1 MIPSARMA
9 PCHFILPGERGRFVA
24 KLWYYFKS
32 IFELLFGFKNP
43 LQVVSV
49 FLKPAA
55 PGRMTVHLRHPD
67 LRLLVRGKMDIW
79 SVKETF
85 IDRFYTKY
93 GCELGK
99 NWTIIDIGAAIGE
112 FSLYAAANDPGAR
125 IIAYEPFPESVE
137 IFKKNLEMNGISTI
151 KIIPKAVWKTT
162 TRLELDISLQEPLQ
176 ITSGVTEI
184 STDKSI
190 RVEAV
195 SLADV
200 LRSNKLSSVDLVK
213 LDCEGAEFDILL
225 GSRPETVKAFKR
237 IVMEYHDGAD
247 GRHHAQLESHLQS
260 LGYRVTSRENVV
272 HPEIGYL
279 YAERTS

>member
-1 MIPSARMA
+1 M
-9 PCHFILPGERGRFVA
+9 A

-32 IFELLFGFKNP
+32 IFELLFGFKNS
-43 LQVVSV
+43 LQIVRV
-49 FLKPAA
+49 FLKPSA
-55 PGRMTVHLRHPD
+55 PGRLTVHLRHSD

-99 NWTIIDIGAAIGE
+99 NWTVVDIGAAIGE
-112 FSLYAAANDPGAR
+112 FSLYAAAKDPGAR

-137 IFKKNLEMNGISTI
+137 IFKQNLAMNGIKNVS
-151 KIIPKAVWKTT
+151 IIPKAVWMTT
-162 TRLELDISLQEPLQ
+162 TSLELDISLQEPLQ
-176 ITSGVTEI
+176 ITSGATGKP
-184 STDKSI
+184 SAKSI

-225 GSRPETVKAFKR
+225 GSRPETIKAFKR

-260 LGYRVTSRENVV
+260 LGYRVTSRVNVV
-272 HPEIGYL
+272 HPQIGYL
-279 YAERTS
+279 YAELTR

>member
-1 MIPSARMA
+1 M
-9 PCHFILPGERGRFVA
+9 A

-32 IFELLFGFKNP
+32 IFELLFGFKDP
-43 LQVVSV
+43 LRIVRL

-55 PGRMTVHLRHPD
+55 PGRLTVHLRHPD

-99 NWTIIDIGAAIGE
+99 NWTVVDIGAAIGE
-112 FSLYAAANDPGAR
+112 FSLYAAAKDPGAR
-125 IIAYEPFPESVE
+125 IIAYEPFAESVE
-137 IFKKNLEMNGISTI
+137 IFKENLEMNGIRNVTL
-151 KIIPKAVWKTT
+151 IPKAVWKSATS
-162 TRLELDISLQEPLQ
+162 LDLDISLQEPLQ
-176 ITSGVTEI
+176 ITSGVTNTPAEN
-184 STDKSI
+184 SV

-200 LRSNKLSSVDLVK
+200 LRSNKLTSVDLVK

-225 GSRPETVKAFKR
+225 GSKPETVKAFKR
-237 IVMEYHDGAD
+237 IVMEYHDGAE
-247 GRHHAQLESHLQS
+247 GRHHAQLESHLDN
-260 LGYRVTSRENVV
+260 LGYRVTTRVNVV
-272 HPEIGYL
+272 HPQIGSL
-279 YAERTS
+279 NAELTS

>member
-1 MIPSARMA
+1 M
-9 PCHFILPGERGRFVA
+9 A

-55 PGRMTVHLRHPD
+55 PGRLTVRLKDPD
-67 LRLLVRGKMDIW
+67 LQLQVRGKMDIW

-99 NWTIIDIGAAIGE
+99 NWTIVDIGAAIGE
-112 FSLYAAANDPGAR
+112 FSLYAAAKDPGAR

-137 IFKKNLEMNGISTI
+137 LFKENLAMNGIQNVTL
-151 KIIPKAVWKTT
+151 IPRAVWKTAAT
-162 TRLELDISLQEPLQ
+162 LDLDISRLEPLQ
-176 ITSGVTEI
+176 ITSGVT
-184 STDKSI
+184 DKSSGSSV

-200 LRSNKLSSVDLVK
+200 LRSNKLTSVDLVK

-225 GSRPETVKAFKR
+225 GSRPEIVKAFKR

-260 LGYRVTSRENVV
+260 LGYRVTSRVNVV
-272 HPEIGYL
+272 HPQIGYL
-279 YAERTS
+279 YAELSRK

>member
-1 MIPSARMA
+1 
-9 PCHFILPGERGRFVA
+9 LPGGGGKFVA

-55 PGRMTVHLRHPD
+55 SGRLTVHLKHPD

-99 NWTIIDIGAAIGE
+99 DWTIIDIGGAIGE
-112 FSLYAAANDPGAR
+112 FSLYAAARDPGAR

-137 IFKKNLEMNGISTI
+137 LFKQNLEMNGIKNVNVIS
-151 KIIPKAVWKTT
+151 KAVWKSA

-176 ITSGVTEI
+176 ITSGVSEKP
-184 STDKSI
+184 TDKSI

-200 LRSNKLSSVDLVK
+200 LHSNKLTSVDLVK

-225 GSRPETVKAFKR
+225 GSRSETVKAFKR
-237 IVMEYHDGAD
+237 IVMEYHDGAG
-247 GRHHAQLESHLQS
+247 GRHHSQLESHLQS
-260 LGYRVTSRENVV
+260 LGYRVTSRVNVV
-272 HPEIGYL
+272 HPRIGYL
-279 YAERTS
+279 YAELP